1 MIKSYDSD
9 PIKGIA
15 NRPNWDKDPPP
26 PNTEQRPNCPP
37 SWVED
42 AGSTARVI
50 SFLLSTTVRESFPQV
65 SGCSMNSFSTKIQ
78 RPAIPSANGRSGRE
92 GRVRDLAPRPVLVS
106 HAPAR
111 GLPCMHNH
119 LQNLPLSRHCVAPA
133 QPHFDFKC
141 SNSSEWPVNIHS
153 SFFHGHQQWGH
164 KSFLILMVKGCYC
177 IIEKSNWIK
186 ICTRSKDGG
195 ILPTNLL
202 LRTNGTWLV
211 TNQKAQIKVTT
222 NIDWRTVCSVGEY
235 GWDGYHQQRPGL
247 HSSSKVALLTSLW
260 QCRRVLSD
268 CIFHHQ
274 NSDPLARQTFWRA
287 EKRD

>member
-1 MIKSYDSD
+1 MILTQLRALQIDQTGTRIPHHQTQNS
-9 PIKGIA
+9 GQIA
-15 NRPNWDKDPPP
+15 LLVGLRTRGARQELFRFFWALHSHFDKKVGAQG
-26 PNTEQRPNCPP
+26 TP
-37 SWVED
+37 S
-42 AGSTARVI
+42 
-50 SFLLSTTVRESFPQV
+50 
-65 SGCSMNSFSTKIQ
+65 STKIQ
-78 RPAIPSANGRSGRE
+78 RPAIPRANGGSGRE

-141 SNSSEWPVNIHS
+141 SNSSEWPRNIHA
-153 SFFHGHQQWGH
+153 SFFQQWGH
-164 KSFLILMVKGCYC
+164 KSFLIPMVKECYC

-202 LRTNGTWLV
+202 LRTNGIWLV

-222 NIDWRTVCSVGEY
+222 NIDSRTVCSVGEY

-287 EKRD
+287 EKRV

>member
-1 MIKSYDSD
+1 MIMIKSYDSD

-50 SFLLSTTVRESFPQV
+50 SLLLSATVREAFRQI
-65 SGCSMNSFSTKIQ
+65 SGCSRNSFQHQNTKASHTKWKWQIRQ
-78 RPAIPSANGRSGRE
+78 GE

-119 LQNLPLSRHCVAPA
+119 LQNLPLSRHCVARD

-141 SNSSEWPVNIHS
+141 SNSSEQPVNIHS
-153 SFFHGHQQWGH
+153 SFFHGHQQ
-164 KSFLILMVKGCYC
+164 CYAM
-177 IIEKSNWIK
+177 
-186 ICTRSKDGG
+186 
-195 ILPTNLL
+195 LL
-202 LRTNGTWLV
+202 H
-211 TNQKAQIKVTT
+211 
-222 NIDWRTVCSVGEY
+222 Y
-235 GWDGYHQQRPGL
+235 
-247 HSSSKVALLTSLW
+247 
-260 QCRRVLSD
+260 
-268 CIFHHQ
+268 
-274 NSDPLARQTFWRA
+274 
-287 EKRD
+287 